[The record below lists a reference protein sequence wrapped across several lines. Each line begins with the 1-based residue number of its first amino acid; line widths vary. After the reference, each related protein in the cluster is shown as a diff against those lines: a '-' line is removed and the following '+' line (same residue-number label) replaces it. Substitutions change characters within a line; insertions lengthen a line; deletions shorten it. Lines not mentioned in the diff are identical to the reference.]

1 MYSRKLIGLL
11 FGLFVSIVLVLPSV
25 SLKHQPGSHGQSVTV
40 PVRHLT
46 ADGGGPVPPYPPPPS
61 VLVVDGGGPVPP
73 YPLPVPPGSGNAQST
88 LLADGGGPVP
98 PYPPK
103 PPSANLLVA

>member
-1 MYSRKLIGLL
+1 MFSRKLIGLL

-25 SLKHQPGSHGQSVTV
+25 SLKHQPRSHGQSVTV

-46 ADGGGPVPPYPPPPS
+46 ADGGGPVPPYPPPPPS
-61 VLVVDGGGPVPP
+61 VLVVEGGDPVP
-73 YPLPVPPGSGNAQST
+73 LPPGSGNAQST